1 MVTPRRGTES
11 FHERQ
16 KSFTLPIAVFCNSDA
31 STVSTTLLQPYLR
44 DLSSVE
50 IAHKLEQAE
59 QTIAIGKQ
67 YLRDIESSL
76 LNASIYHTFISVDT
90 NLYDDLFFVYS

>member
-16 KSFTLPIAVFCNSDA
+16 KSFTLPIAV
-31 STVSTTLLQPYLR
+31 TTLLQPYLR